1 MNPVLKVILLV
12 LLLTFVLFAMC
23 ALCRAASHAFSVRRV
38 GVGTAV
44 VVGRKND
51 PLLPRRVLA
60 AYEQNHFCHLEEG
73 GPVLVLDCGLTKE
86 TKAACSAALG
96 GDDRVIYLSPEKVCD
111 YLLASTSEK

>member
-1 MNPVLKVILLV
+1 MLKAILLV
-12 LLLTFVLFAMC
+12 LMLTFILFVLC
-23 ALCRAASHAFSVRRV
+23 ALCRIVSHSISVRRV

-60 AYEQNHFCHLEEG
+60 AYEQNRFCHLEDG

-86 TKAACSAALG
+86 TKAACADALG
-96 GDDRVIYLSPEKVCD
+96 GDDRVVFLSPEKVCD
-111 YLLASTSEK
+111 YLLASACEK